1 MYKKK
6 LDELEKQLSKLHP
19 EEIKDY
25 IKQNDGEILSEGR
38 YFMKYMTEKIKE
50 KNLLKQDILL
60 KADIS
65 LGYGY
70 KLLSEEKVTKQRDV
84 ILRICYAA
92 EFTVS
97 EVQHALQLYHMEM
110 LYPRNPR
117 DALLMVC
124 FNERPGS
131 VIDVNDLLVKNDMK
145 PLRSC
150 GVQK

>member
-97 EVQHALQLYHMEM
+97 EVQHALQLYHMEI

>member
-38 YFMKYMTEKIKE
+38 HFMKYMTEKIKE